1 MSDVGDVNRAHMQQ
15 PEPVT
20 ELYMKAARR
29 MTSPAASMTDR
40 LAFLSLHNSDNV
52 VKLANIID
60 ALRAE
65 NAQLMEIVYGGGLD
79 WRE

>member
-1 MSDVGDVNRAHMQQ
+1 MQQ
-15 PEPVT
+15 PEPIT

-29 MTSPAASMTDR
+29 MISPAASMADR
-40 LAFLSLHNSDNV
+40 LAFNSLHSSENV

-65 NAQLMEIVYGGGLD
+65 NAQLMEIAYGSGLD
-79 WRE
+79 SRE